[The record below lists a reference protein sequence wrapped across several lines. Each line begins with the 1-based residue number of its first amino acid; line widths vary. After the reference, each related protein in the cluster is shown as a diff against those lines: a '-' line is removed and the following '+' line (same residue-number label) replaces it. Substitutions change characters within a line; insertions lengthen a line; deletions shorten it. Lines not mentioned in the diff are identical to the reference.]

1 MAYLV
6 MSKTLAW
13 VYELDIQ
20 YAGGLGPLGHDRVNG
35 DSLAQIDNLV
45 RDAKER

>member
-1 MAYLV
+1 MVYLA
-6 MSKTLAW
+6 MSRPLAW

-20 YAGGLGPLGHDRVNG
+20 YAGGLGSLGDDRVYG
-35 DSLAQIDNLV
+35 DSLAQIDSLV